1 MPKRFAAPITE
12 KIQAA
17 RARATERMRRSRKR
31 RRDGLRCY
39 RLELRDGEIE
49 ALVRRGLLSPGEQ
62 TNRSAVIQAMYAFF
76 DRTLGRPA

>member
-1 MPKRFAAPITE
+1 LPKKSATAIAE
-12 KIQAA
+12 EVQAA

-49 ALVRRGLLSPGEQ
+49 ALVRRGLLFPGEL
-62 TNRSAVIQAMYAFF
+62 
-76 DRTLGRPA
+76 DLP